1 MDPNSAAGLPPANQR
16 QTSPWVYVGC
26 GCALLIVLAALTVLF
41 LTKKLVDQGHKMEQ
55 GLSDPKVREQRT
67 RDLLA
72 YRELPEGYYPVGAIS
87 VPFVLD
93 MALLGDRPPAPGTQ
107 RPEMRERGFMFM
119 SMHLGRLP
127 DGAEARR
134 RMLFGTG
141 GKAPWE
147 QGSGLRLESS
157 EPLADGETD
166 AGGAHVRYRAVR
178 GEVLMNHER
187 HRGITSIQLIECPDR
202 RLRFG
207 IWFGPDPDPG
217 QSTATLDKS
226 GTPADPRA
234 VAAFLDHFSLCGG
247 GARER

>member
-1 MDPNSAAGLPPANQR
+1 MAVLLAG
-16 QTSPWVYVGC
+16 
-26 GCALLIVLAALTVLF
+26 
-41 LTKKLVDQGHKMEQ
+41 KKLVDTGHKMEQ
-55 GLSDPKVREQRT
+55 GLSDPKVRDQRT
-67 RDLLA
+67 RELLA

-93 MALLGDRPPAPGTQ
+93 MVLLGDRPQVPGRQ

-127 DGAEARR
+127 EGAEARR

-166 AGGAHVRYRAVR
+166 AGGAHVRYPAVR
-178 GEVLMNHER
+178 GEALMNNAR

-202 RLRFG
+202 RIRFG

-217 QSTATLDKS
+217 QATATLAKS

-234 VAAFLDHFSLCGG
+234 VAPLLSPFNPPGG
-247 GARER
+247 GAPAGR